1 MAPRPPNEE
10 ELRNRFN
17 QLVGTRSGRPSRPKK
32 ASSQKGI
39 SERRTRANQGA
50 GRKAI
55 STYVSHGGGKVSAA
69 TKKDTKRWLG
79 SGSTAV
85 TDPMSGANKAF
96 KTIYDNLTTDLNKQV
111 MDQNA
116 VRTAYAS
123 QVLDQQV
130 SPQAPAE
137 PNSVLYQQM
146 IEKGM
151 SPEDA
156 AAFAAPQP
164 SIDEQYLGG
173 NLQKYV
179 VEPLSRPG
187 SAVFEGIRAGMEAEY
202 AAEDRGEGNW
212 GQLAS
217 AIPAILGG
225 AKKGITGEA
234 HTGFGQVYELGKEQ
248 GNDIVS
254 RGLRNLE
261 EKVPW
266 AEQAIAIGAGVTGE
280 IALDP
285 VGKALGGARTG
296 VIGGVRATPE
306 STRAYVRELANKWAA
321 DVEDNIITGAAKPP
335 GGTRTFPSEQAIA
348 DNYFD
353 STMEALDHLT
363 VSVRAGG
370 SRGRFDLGKAKMT
383 AGVAGSHG
391 SHSLLTSM
399 TSLFTDRVQR
409 LVNGLEGRGTKL
421 NGTALD
427 SWAANNPDFTEFL
440 DDLSDELVGLGK
452 LPHGASRDV
461 LADFLNGSDVKTI
474 RRVEQQLVDRKYTP
488 YVTDASDAI
497 AREFRSSYYS
507 APGIRIGKKIVP
519 IKPVGKAYS
528 VLTAKYMDDIG
539 KNFRYNS
546 VFPASLS
553 LDTTRH
559 RAWGVKETE
568 DFEKEL
574 RERGNKVAEVEAE
587 DIQRA
592 IENNEVHL
600 LSPELQIEAKWAQD
614 EFRRQYVDEFTFG
627 ARGRKRGKPGVD
639 NSTTPYD
646 PNYAYVSNKGGTVG
660 ARTRFKNGRKKAIH
674 ENVRA
679 KNNQGAGRFKTVN
692 AKEENLRPVTN
703 IYETLRQRRIK
714 HNRDMIRARFLTDM
728 VDKYGIRTRLN
739 KAGQGYAASRRNL
752 EMVPFE
758 KLPESVRVQLDATGE
773 DMYLPREMA
782 EMVNIFDDITKWHSG
797 EQGRIARSLATVM
810 RQIKRAQTLPWPG
823 FHNKNMIGDVF
834 MGLLDNILPQDYAH
848 VLKKFAAAAT
858 GDGTFK
864 ILKGD
869 SGLDLTF
876 REMWRKYQKDAN
888 SGFISSELGNLEAP
902 VKYKLPARAVGKAGQ
917 IAQDISG
924 AREDIGRFTH
934 YTTAYKQEA
943 EAIWKTGERDLA
955 KIDRQASS
963 AALWRVNNYKFDYNA
978 LMLWEKK
985 AKTLYFPFYTFMR
998 KAAPTLVQA
1007 LYQDPRW
1014 INIWTRF
1021 LYQNSVDEQKTA
1033 GGFDGF
1039 RVPDDIRDV
1048 GYAFIGGEKDNP
1060 RYVTNDILPTSVF
1073 NAVRTENPHE
1083 FFNSILTQMALPMQ
1097 VAVEQGTGRQTF
1109 LDKPL
1114 EGQGWTDL
1122 DYLMS
1127 KVPGTREFDQFFD
1140 SDEGWV
1146 DKFRTGNFFDPNK
1159 SMAER
1164 LLSSR
1169 IGAGL
1174 PIRTMSENQ
1183 QLYAEQ
1189 EWQDRLID
1197 DPLQAV
1203 NREQDLFYISS
1214 QYPVGGEGGSGA
1226 KVYAVKNNAVLD
1238 SQGNGQVVAQ
1248 FYTPEEAIQYVKQH
1262 LPDSYKK
1269 VPTTMDINNQGL
1281 PYERPIRE

>member
-17 QLVGTRSGRPSRPKK
+17 QLSGTRSGRPSRPSK
-32 ASSQKGI
+32 AASKTGI
-39 SERRTRANQGA
+39 SQRRKKANQGA
-50 GRKAI
+50 GRS
-55 STYVSHGGGKVSAA
+55 STSTWVSHGGGKVPASVRKSREAWFGSESANPEVSA
-69 TKKDTKRWLG
+69 TKSFQT
-79 SGSTAV
+79 V
-85 TDPMSGANKAF
+85 
-96 KTIYDNLTTDLNKQV
+96 YDNLTRELNQQSL
-111 MDQNA
+111 DQNA

-123 QVLDQQV
+123 KVLDQQV
-130 SPQAPAE
+130 NPQAPAA
-137 PNSVLYQQM
+137 PNSELYQQM
-146 IEKGM
+146 IERGM
-151 SPEDA
+151 EPDEA

-202 AAEDRGEGNW
+202 AAEDEGEGNW
-212 GQLAS
+212 GQMKA
-217 AIPAILGG
+217 AIPALLGG
-225 AKKGITGEA
+225 AKRGITGEA

-248 GNDIVS
+248 GEDVIS

-266 AEQAIAIGAGVTGE
+266 AEQAIAIGTGITGE

-285 VGKALGGARTG
+285 MGKVIGGAKTG
-296 VIGGVRATPE
+296 VINGVRATPE
-306 STRAYVRELANKWAA
+306 STRAYVREMANKWAA

-335 GGTRTFPSEQAIA
+335 GGTRAFPSEQAIA
-348 DNYFD
+348 DHYFD
-353 STMEALDHLT
+353 TTMEAIDNLS

-370 SRGRFDLGKAKMT
+370 SRGRFDLGSSKMT
-383 AGVAGSHG
+383 AGLAGAHG
-391 SHSLLTSM
+391 SQSLLTSM

-409 LVNGLEGRGTKL
+409 VVDGIQGRGTKL
-421 NGTALD
+421 NGSALD
-427 SWAANNPDFTEFL
+427 SWAANNPDFTDFL
-440 DDLSDELVGLGK
+440 DDLTDDLVSTKK
-452 LPHGASRDV
+452 LPSGASRDM
-461 LADFLNGSDVKTI
+461 LATYLSGADLKTI
-474 RRVEQQLVDRKYTP
+474 RRVEQGVVDAKYTP
-488 YVTDASDAI
+488 YVQDASDTI

-507 APGIRIGKKIVP
+507 APGIRIGKKIIPV
-519 IKPVGKAYS
+519 KPVGKAYA
-528 VLTAKYMDDIG
+528 VLSAKYMDEIG

-546 VFPASLS
+546 VFPASLA

-559 RAWGVKETE
+559 RAWGVRETE
-568 DFEKEL
+568 LFEQDL
-574 RERGNKVAEVEAE
+574 RARAVKIAEKDAE
-587 DIQRA
+587 EIHKA
-592 IENNEVHL
+592 IENNEIHL
-600 LSPELQIEAKWAQD
+600 LPPELQMEAKWAVD
-614 EFRRQYVDEFTFG
+614 EYKQQYIDEFTFG
-627 ARGRKRGKPGVD
+627 ARGRRRGKPGVD

-660 ARTRFKNGRKKAIH
+660 ARTRFKDGRKKTIH

-692 AKEENLRPVTN
+692 AKDENLRPTTN
-703 IYETLRQRRIK
+703 VYEALRQRRIK
-714 HNRDMIRARFLTDM
+714 HNRDMIRARFLADM
-728 VDKYGIRTRLN
+728 VDKYGIKTRLN
-739 KAGQGYAASRRNL
+739 KSGQGYAASQRNL
-752 EMVPFE
+752 ELVSFE

-782 EMVNIFDDITKWHSG
+782 EMVNMFDDITKWHSG

-834 MGLLDNILPQDYAH
+834 MGLLDNILPQDYAK
-848 VLKKFAAAAT
+848 VLKQFAAAAT
-858 GDGTFK
+858 GEGTFK
-864 ILKGD
+864 ILKNNR
-869 SGLDLTF
+869 GLDMSF
-876 REMWRKYQKDAN
+876 RAMWRKYQKDAN

-902 VKYKLPARAVGKAGQ
+902 VMYKLPSRAVGKAGQ

-924 AREDIGRFTH
+924 VREDIGRFTH
-934 YTTAYKQEA
+934 YTTAYRQEA
-943 EAIWKTGERDLA
+943 EALWKTGERNLDL
-955 KIDRQASS
+955 IDKQASS

-1033 GGFDGF
+1033 DGFDGF

-1048 GYAFIGGEKDNP
+1048 GYAFIGGNKDDP

-1073 NAVRTENPHE
+1073 NSVRTENPHE
-1083 FFNSILTQMALPMQ
+1083 FFNSILTQMSLPMQ

-1114 EGQGWTDL
+1114 EGQGWTDP
-1122 DYLMS
+1122 DYLLS
-1127 KVPGTREFDQFFD
+1127 KIPGTREFDQFFD
-1140 SDEGWV
+1140 SDEGLV

-1159 SMAER
+1159 SWGER

-1174 PIRTMSENQ
+1174 PIRTLSENQ
-1183 QLYAEQ
+1183 QLFAEQ
-1189 EWQDRLID
+1189 EWQDKLID

-1214 QYPVGGEGGSGA
+1214 QYPMGGEAGSGA

-1269 VPTTMDINNQGL
+1269 LPTTMDIDDQGRA
-1281 PYERPIRE
+1281 YKRPIRE